1 MKVKNLHIIQEVI
14 ANISRFILAAAFI
27 FSGFVKAVDPLGFQY
42 KVQDYLAAFGMASW
56 FPSFFP
62 LLGGIALSAIEFS
75 IGIFL
80 FFGVR
85 RTVASTLALMLM
97 SFMTPLTLYLAI
109 FNPVSDCGCFG
120 DAWVLTNWE
129 TFIKN
134 VLLLLV
140 AIGAFKGR
148 KMLVRFISQK
158 WNGLFLCTRCFC
170 VYVVVLL
177 S

>member
-42 KVQDYLAAFGMASW
+42 KIQDYLVAFGMASW

-97 SFMTPLTLYLAI
+97 SFKAMGGSVTIPGEGSAEAHSSGSLSAMMGCNCLVELPAGSG
-109 FNPVSDCGCFG
+109 PVAPGEEVE
-120 DAWVLTNWE
+120 VL
-129 TFIKN
+129 FF
-134 VLLLLV
+134 V
-140 AIGAFKGR
+140 
-148 KMLVRFISQK
+148 Q
-158 WNGLFLCTRCFC
+158 
-170 VYVVVLL
+170 
-177 S
+177 